1 MKKLL
6 SILTLALCT
15 TQSYS
20 ALVNLNTNEFN
31 TTFKNLNK
39 EKGYM
44 GEIKSSALTGGT
56 HEKFIVTGKKVT
68 YDKEPIAMTGYYV
81 GPTEIGNT
89 YSIAEYHV
97 YCEDQA
103 YNTVISGFEPNGE
116 LSFTTLDTDYA
127 FDYEDP
133 TDRDKKFSQILKKA
147 CKYKID

>member
-68 YDKEPIAMTGYYV
+68 YDKEPIAMTGY
-81 GPTEIGNT
+81 
-89 YSIAEYHV
+89 
-97 YCEDQA
+97 
-103 YNTVISGFEPNGE
+103 
-116 LSFTTLDTDYA
+116 
-127 FDYEDP
+127 
-133 TDRDKKFSQILKKA
+133 
-147 CKYKID
+147 